1 MEALFETQKRILANT
16 DTRFLRYIYKDIKW
30 NSRMLAL
37 VGPRGVGKTTLFLQH
52 IKLHHKPEDTLYVS
66 TDSTYFTTHTLLE
79 LVDRFYK
86 NGGKNLFLDEIHKY
100 GRWSQEL
107 KEIYDSYPTLRIAFT
122 GSSVLDITKG
132 VADLSRRAPVYK
144 MQGLSFR
151 EYLFMFHNLSVPV
164 HTLSDLLD
172 NKISLPGVEHPLPLF
187 ADYLRK
193 GYYPFGQDPAFGM
206 ELEELINK
214 TLEVDIPNYVNM
226 NMGMVRKLKQLLGI
240 IAQSVPFK
248 PVHTTLAGLTGISRN
263 DIAEHFV
270 LLERAGLIGQL
281 RNATGGIRGLGK
293 IEKMYL
299 DNPNLIYA
307 LAPENANTGNLRET
321 FFFNQMRVNND
332 VISSKSSDFTI
343 NNMTFEVGGSHKKQ
357 KQIAGLKDAYIV
369 KDDIEYGHGN
379 IIPLWA
385 FGLNY

>member
-1 MEALFETQKRILANT
+1 MDALFETQQRLLTAT
-16 DTRFLRYIYKDIKW
+16 DTVFQRYIYRDIAW

-52 IKLHHKPEDTLYVS
+52 IKLHHSVEDTLYVS
-66 TDSTYFTTHTLLE
+66 TDSTYFASHTLLE
-79 LVDRFYK
+79 LADRFYK

-100 GRWSQEL
+100 ARWSQEL
-107 KEIYDSYPTLRIAFT
+107 KEIYDSYPSLHIAFT

-132 VADLSRRAPVYK
+132 IADLSRRAPVYK

-151 EYLFMFHNLSVPV
+151 EYLSMFHNVNVPA
-164 HTLSDLLD
+164 HSLADIIR
-172 NKISLPGVEHPLPLF
+172 NKISLPGVEHPLPFF
-187 ADYLRK
+187 ADYLKK
-193 GYYPFGQDPAFGM
+193 GYYPFGQDPAFSM
-206 ELEELINK
+206 EMEELINK
-214 TLEVDIPNYVNM
+214 TLEVDIPNYANM
-226 NMGMVRKLKQLLGI
+226 NMATVRKLKRLLAI

-248 PVHTTLAGLTGISRN
+248 PVHTSLADLTGISRN
-263 DIAEHFV
+263 AIADHFI

-299 DNPNLIYA
+299 DNPNLLFV
-307 LAPENANTGNLRET
+307 LAPENANVGNLRET
-321 FFFNQMRVNND
+321 FFLNQMRVNHD
-332 VISSKSSDFTI
+332 VINSKQADFTI
-343 NNMTFEVGGSHKKQ
+343 DDLTFEVGGVGKKQ
-357 KQIAGLKDAYIV
+357 KQIAGLKNAYIV

-379 IIPLWA
+379 VIPLWA

>member
-107 KEIYDSYPTLRIAFT
+107 KEIYDRYPTLHIAFT

-226 NMGMVRKLKQLLGI
+226 NMSMVRKLKQLLGI

-307 LAPENANTGNLRET
+307 LAPEKANTGNLRET

>member
-307 LAPENANTGNLRET
+307 LAPEKANTGNLRET

-343 NNMTFEVGGSHKKQ
+343 NNMTFEVGGAHKKQ

>member
-321 FFFNQMRVNND
+321 FFFNQMRVNNG

-343 NNMTFEVGGSHKKQ
+343 NNMTFEVGGAHKKQ